1 MSSEALMGLLRWI
14 FKNELIEI
22 AVLVYTCGG
31 IAISSVLNRHG
42 LRKTVMITGLGV
54 LVATYF
60 WKDRVCDFLC
70 GQTATPQS
78 NQTDGSIAAEMR
90 WDEIRAAGAVAQL
103 EKFVADFPSSQHVAE
118 ARARIEDLTNVDI
131 DRKAKAALKLA
142 QSAHWPNGPSFDCK
156 KASSTLEVLI
166 CLDSEL
172 SEWDK
177 RTAAAYRGRLNSLS
191 QSDRARFA
199 EEQRQW
205 AESRDIACN
214 IVPAATWAKDALQAA
229 KGCLLPLIV
238 SRASDIGEGDE
249 IANAPLDLLSGRQAD
264 LDTTPQVLR
273 VPAQSAEAR
282 TAGDSSLPTERA
294 ANGRQADI
302 QAEASVSEEAPSLS
316 APEERGP
323 AAQCPPGA
331 TPTITYQLTH
341 LCVTPSGRLIAA
353 SSEPPRPPVAVP
365 LQ

>member
-1 MSSEALMGLLRWI
+1 MSSEALMGLLRWV
-14 FKNELIEI
+14 FKNELIEV

-31 IAISSVLNRHG
+31 IAISSVLDRHG

-60 WKDRVCDFLC
+60 WKDRVCEFLC
-70 GQTATPQS
+70 SQPATPQA
-78 NQTDGSIAAEMR
+78 NQADVNIAAELR
-90 WDEIRAAGAVAQL
+90 WDEVKAMGAVVQL
-103 EKFVADFPSSQHVAE
+103 EQFVADFPSSRHVAE

-142 QSAHWPNGPSFDCK
+142 QSAHWPDGPSFDCR
-156 KASSTLEVLI
+156 KAASTLEVLI

-177 RTAAAYRGRLNSLS
+177 RMAAAYRGRLNSLS
-191 QSDRARFA
+191 ESDRARFV

-205 AESRDIACN
+205 VESREIACN

-238 SRASDIGEGDE
+238 ARASDIGENDA
-249 IANAPLDLLSGRQAD
+249 IANAPLDLLSGRHAA

-273 VPAQSAEAR
+273 VPAQTAEAR
-282 TAGDSSLPTERA
+282 DGGDPSLQTQRA
-294 ANGRQADI
+294 PNERQADI
-302 QAEASVSEEAPSLS
+302 QAEAPVSEEAASL
-316 APEERGP
+316 APEQQWP
-323 AAQCPPGA
+323 ATQCPPGTSPSIA
-331 TPTITYQLTH
+331 YLLTH
-341 LCVTPSGRLIAA
+341 LCVTPTGKLIGASG
-353 SSEPPRPPVAVP
+353 EPPRPRVAVP

>member
-1 MSSEALMGLLRWI
+1 
-14 FKNELIEI
+14 
-22 AVLVYTCGG
+22 VV
-31 IAISSVLNRHG
+31 
-42 LRKTVMITGLGV
+42 
-54 LVATYF
+54 
-60 WKDRVCDFLC
+60 
-70 GQTATPQS
+70 
-78 NQTDGSIAAEMR
+78 
-90 WDEIRAAGAVAQL
+90 QL

-172 SEWDK
+172 SESDK
-177 RTAAAYRGRLNSLS
+177 KMAAAYRGRLNGLS
-191 QSDRARFA
+191 QSDRARFV

-205 AESRDIACN
+205 AESREIACN

-238 SRASDIGEGDE
+238 ARASDIGEGDE
-249 IANAPLDLLSGRQAD
+249 IANAPLDLLSGRHAD

-273 VPAQSAEAR
+273 VPAQTAEVR
-282 TAGDSSLPTERA
+282 DGGDQPRPRERA
-294 ANGRQADI
+294 ASGRQADI
-302 QAEASVSEEAPSLS
+302 QAEASVSEEVPSLS
-316 APEERGP
+316 ASEQRWP
-323 AAQCPPGA
+323 ATPCPPG
-331 TPTITYQLTH
+331 TSPTIAYLLTH
-341 LCVTPSGRLIAA
+341 LCLTPTGKLVTASGD
-353 SSEPPRPPVAVP
+353 PPRPSRDVP